1 MDLANFNRSEF
12 YPLKKNF
19 NSFEIIQLINNF
31 LVDKKIKNDFM
42 IKDVSSTNI
51 IKENSIL
58 FLEKNYSLK
67 DVNSDNIL
75 IISDDLDLIKSNKF
89 KNLITVSNLNKCLL
103 ILLNEIFYHDDAI
116 DYYDKFNF
124 INNSYI
130 SEYSFIHPSAKL
142 YNNCIIGRG
151 VRIGKNCIIKNNVVI
166 KNSIISDN
174 VIISDNTTIGSTGFG
189 FDMNNKGSFN
199 IIPHIGIVLI
209 ENGVYIGSNCAIDRA
224 KFDFTRIGK
233 NSMIDN
239 LVHIAHNVRIAENA
253 CIAGQT
259 GISGSVEIGKNLV
272 TGGQVGFAGHI
283 SIGDN
288 VVVAGKS
295 GVTKNISSNSIV
307 AGFPATDIKKWK
319 RQIIKQKKDGY

>member
-1 MDLANFNRSEF
+1 VDLLNFNRSEF
-12 YPLKKNF
+12 YPLKKTFEN
-19 NSFEIIQLINNF
+19 FEIIQLISDF
-31 LVDKKIKNDFM
+31 LVDKKINNKFTVN
-42 IKDVSSTNI
+42 DVSSTNI
-51 IKENSIL
+51 LKENSIL
-58 FLEKNYSLK
+58 FLEKNHSLK
-67 DVNSDNIL
+67 NIITENIL
-75 IISDDLDLIKSNKF
+75 IITDDIDLIKSNKF
-89 KNLITVSNLNKCLL
+89 KNIITVNNLNKCLL
-103 ILLNEIFYHDDAI
+103 ILLNEIFYHEDAI
-116 DYYDKFNF
+116 DYFDKFKL
-124 INNSYI
+124 INNSYV
-130 SEYSFIHPSAKL
+130 SKYSNVHPSAKL

-151 VRIGKNCIIKNNVVI
+151 VKIGKNCIIKNNVVI

-209 ENGVYIGSNCAIDRA
+209 ENGVYIGSNCTIDRA

-239 LVHIAHNVRIAENA
+239 LVHIAHNVSIDENA
-253 CIAGQT
+253 CIAAQT
-259 GISGSVEIGKNLV
+259 GISGSVEIGKNLIS
-272 TGGQVGFAGHI
+272 GGQAGFAGHI
-283 SIGDN
+283 RIGDN

-295 GVTKNISSNSIV
+295 GVTKNINSNSIV